1 MRTHGWGGLTPT
13 DDDEAA
19 TRILQAA
26 LALVRETGS
35 APGIAQVAESVRVT
49 RQTVYR
55 YFPSADALLAA
66 TAEHAAGALVD
77 EVARRLAACRTVTEA
92 VVEAVAFIVDEI
104 DGRPELALALAPSR
118 ISSVLDLTAPASVS
132 LGRTMLRGAPVDWAA
147 AGYDDAALDALAAHL
162 LRVVQSLV
170 INPGDPPLR
179 GEAARAYLRRWVA
192 PAV

>member
-66 TAEHAAGALVD
+66 TA
-77 EVARRLAACRTVTEA
+77 
-92 VVEAVAFIVDEI
+92 
-104 DGRPELALALAPSR
+104 
-118 ISSVLDLTAPASVS
+118 
-132 LGRTMLRGAPVDWAA
+132 LGK
-147 AGYDDAALDALAAHL
+147 
-162 LRVVQSLV
+162 
-170 INPGDPPLR
+170 
-179 GEAARAYLRRWVA
+179 
-192 PAV
+192 